1 MRFTNFLERAE
12 KIHRLPLASPVSSFG
27 GYGPGGEVIY
37 TRALQGCPG
46 VFVAQAG
53 HAIVTVQTNGSTH
66 FRTLLEQKEIHVLKG
81 SFDPVVKRE
90 TGLPSHNVWLR
101 LEDGGFYSLINP
113 VWKKRD
119 THRVIKTGGADR
131 AIWFAGAS
139 DAIATAVEIALT
151 MTSHGPALVRR
162 TRLKNTGAAVRRGQL
177 WSSFHIHGTQFFSYN
192 KDNWYDAG
200 LPVNDAEIVAACPVP
215 FTEIHQIKRLS
226 QKRHHLRWLGATCDY
241 QSFVGSSS
249 SSALWPEAVARGGFL
264 PEGAGER
271 LNRFSTPTLAASA
284 QAWELLPGESAAL
297 EEHLLFVENPEVIA
311 AFRQHLATEEPGYAA
326 AQERFRAAAAR
337 LVEST
342 GEMSAR
348 SEAPKEKD
356 HTGFFFNWAAQ
367 PAVSRYANSLW
378 ATVDELYENCRAH
391 GSPLADGI
399 EVGSRDRAQ
408 DMWVKMR
415 NDPARVRADLVHA
428 FGLMVRT
435 AGRRPIR
442 REGVPLTIVE
452 KLHGTFPRQYPSRW
466 LDRTKAVQN
475 DNRPYADS
483 SLWLLNA
490 LSRYIRQTGDLSI
503 LDENVPSVRLLSPE
517 DPVRS
522 AMIGDDTETPIAGVV
537 AEIFENIR
545 RSAEDSPYGMVQ
557 ILYGDWCDPIDM
569 FGTSTVGAPETR
581 GRGRGVNTR
590 LTAHAVEAFVEILDI
605 LALPALREQAW
616 YLSIHEEILRARE
629 TADQLR
635 LNAMRRAWEG
645 DNFIDSIH
653 ELRADGT
660 PPDYRAGESGY
671 TLGSARGRDFDGR
684 PRRVVTAN
692 AYGVKMLT
700 LERDYLTPI
709 PEAGAMIRAVLAAFD
724 RLWDSQLGL
733 PLIAPPVANN
743 AAALRLAGRMGML
756 PPGTAENGEY
766 HHGQIFMHSF
776 RRSLPG
782 EAMPSFH
789 SLGPVLS
796 VLRKDEALGGPFD
809 SPANSYASDKD
820 DPHYGNGMNF
830 GLSGS
835 TAWLVEYFEG
845 LAGVTLDLSDPDD
858 PWLLIAPAPL
868 QDAGDAIEYI
878 RLIHRKQPD
887 GSHTVRQLHLIHK
900 HEATTLNG
908 RAIPVPHRVSLK
920 TWEDFPTGTADQT
933 RDRSQP

>member
-1 MRFTNFLERAE
+1 MRFTTFLERAE

-27 GYGPGGEVIY
+27 GYGPDGEIIY

-66 FRTLLEQKEIHVLKG
+66 FRTLLEQKEIHVLRG

-90 TGLPSHNVWLR
+90 TGLPSHNIWLR
-101 LEDGGFYSLINP
+101 LEGGEFYSLINP
-113 VWKKRD
+113 LWKKRD
-119 THRVIKTGGADR
+119 THRVIKTSGAEK

-139 DAIATAVEIALT
+139 DGIATAVEIALS

-162 TRLKNTGAAVRRGQL
+162 THLKNTEAAVQRGQL
-177 WSSFHIHGTQFFSYN
+177 WSSFHVHGTQFFSYN

-200 LPVNDAEIVAACPVP
+200 LPVGDADIVVACPVP

-226 QKRHHLRWLGATCDY
+226 QKRHHLPWLGATCDY

-249 SSALWPEAVARGGFL
+249 ASALWPEAVARGGFL
-264 PEGAGER
+264 PAGAGEK

-284 QAWELLPGESAAL
+284 HEWELAPGESASL
-297 EEHLLFVENPEVIA
+297 EEQLLFVENPEAIA
-311 AFRQHLATEEPGYAA
+311 AFRQLLATDEPGYAA
-326 AQERFRAAAAR
+326 AQERFRAAAIG
-337 LVEST
+337 LVEATAESPDPAT
-342 GEMSAR
+342 
-348 SEAPKEKD
+348 APEVED
-356 HTGFFFNWAAQ
+356 RTGFFFEWAAQ

-391 GSPLADGI
+391 GAPLADGI

-428 FGLMVRT
+428 FSLMIRT
-435 AGRRPIR
+435 SAPRPVPQP
-442 REGVPLTIVE
+442 GVPLTIVE

-466 LDRTKAVQN
+466 LNRTKAVHN

-503 LDENVPSVRLLSPE
+503 LDVVVPSVRLLSPE
-517 DPVRS
+517 DPVSS
-522 AMIGDDTETPIAGVV
+522 AMVGHETETPIAGVV

-557 ILYGDWCDPIDM
+557 ILYGDWCDPVDM
-569 FGTSTVGAPETR
+569 FGTSAIGAPESR

-590 LTAHAVEAFVEILDI
+590 LTAHAVEAFVETLDI
-605 LALPALREQAW
+605 LTLP
-616 YLSIHEEILRARE
+616 ILRDRAWHTSIQMELQTARE
-629 TADQLR
+629 TANQLR
-635 LNAMRRAWEG
+635 RNAIRWAWEDG
-645 DNFIDSIH
+645 NFIDSIH
-653 ELRADGT
+653 ELRADGI
-660 PPDYRAGESGY
+660 PPDYDSGESGY
-671 TLGSARGRDFDGR
+671 TLGSIKGRDFDGL

-692 AYGVKMLT
+692 AYGLKMLT
-700 LERDYLTPI
+700 LERDYLDAI
-709 PEAGAMIRAVLAAFD
+709 PEADAMIEAILTAFD
-724 RLWDSQLGL
+724 DLWDSQLGL

-743 AAALRLAGRMGML
+743 PKALRLVGRMGML

-782 EAMPSFH
+782 QTMASFQGI
-789 SLGPVLS
+789 GPVLS
-796 VLRKDEALGGPFD
+796 VLRNDDALGGPFD

-835 TAWLVEYFEG
+835 TAWLIEYFEG
-845 LAGVTLDLSDPDD
+845 LAGVTLDLSDPDT
-858 PWLLIAPAPL
+858 PHLHIAPAPL
-868 QDAGDAIEYI
+868 RDDQDAIEYKRI
-878 RLIHRKQPD
+878 IHRIHPD
-887 GSHTVRQLHLIHK
+887 GGRSQHPLHLIQRRNS
-900 HEATTLNG
+900 ATLNG
-908 RAIPVPHRVSLK
+908 QKIPVPSRISLK
-920 TWEDFPTGTADQT
+920 APETSGRETQNQATA
-933 RDRSQP
+933 PLLP

>member
-1 MRFTNFLERAE
+1 MRFTNFSERAE
-12 KIHRLPLASPVSSFG
+12 KIHGLPLASPVSSHG

-37 TRALQGCPG
+37 TSALQGCPG
-46 VFVAQAG
+46 VFVAQEG
-53 HAIVTVQTNGSTH
+53 HAMVTVQTNGSTH
-66 FRTLLEQKEIHVLKG
+66 FRTLLEQKEIPVLKG

-101 LEDGGFYSLINP
+101 LESGEFYSLINP

-119 THRVIKTGGADR
+119 THRVIKTTGANR
-131 AIWFAGAS
+131 AIWFAGTS
-139 DAIATAVEIALT
+139 DAIATAVEITLA
-151 MTSHGPALVRR
+151 MTPHGPALVRR
-162 TRLKNTGAAVRRGQL
+162 THLKNTGTAARRGQL
-177 WSSFHIHGTQFFSYN
+177 WSSFHVHGTQFFSYN

-200 LPVNDAEIVAACPVP
+200 LPVTDADIVVACPVP
-215 FTEIHQIKRLS
+215 FTEIHQIKRLA
-226 QKRHHLRWLGATCDY
+226 QKRHHLQWLGATCDY
-241 QSFVGSSS
+241 QSFVGSSAA
-249 SSALWPEAVARGGFL
+249 SALWPEAVARGGFL

-271 LNRFSTPTLAASA
+271 LNRFSTPTLAATA
-284 QAWELLPGESAAL
+284 HAWELAPGESASL

-311 AFRQHLATEEPGYAA
+311 AFRQQLATDEPGYTA
-326 AQERFRAAAAR
+326 AQERFRVAATN
-337 LVEST
+337 LIEST
-342 GEMSAR
+342 GGMSAP
-348 SEAPKEKD
+348 SEASAAKD
-356 HTGFFFNWAAQ
+356 SAGFFFNWAAQ

-428 FGLMVRT
+428 FGLMIRT
-435 AGRRPIR
+435 SDRRPIR
-442 REGVPLTIVE
+442 REGIPLTIVE

-466 LDRTKAVQN
+466 LDRTKAVHN

-503 LDENVPSVRLLSPE
+503 LDVSVPSVRLLSPG
-517 DPVRS
+517 DPVNS
-522 AMIGDDTETPIAGVV
+522 TMIGNDTETPIAEVV

-569 FGTSTVGAPETR
+569 FGTSIVGAPGTR
-581 GRGRGVNTR
+581 GNGRGVNTR
-590 LTAHAVEAFVEILDI
+590 LTAHAVEAFVEMLDI
-605 LALPALREQAW
+605 LALPVLRSRSWHVA
-616 YLSIHEEILRARE
+616 IHHEIQRARE
-629 TADQLR
+629 MANQLR
-635 LNAMRRAWEG
+635 LNAIRWAWEG
-645 DNFIDSIH
+645 DNFVDSLH
-653 ELRADGT
+653 ELRVDGT
-660 PPDYRAGESGY
+660 TPDYHAGESGY

-692 AYGVKMLT
+692 AYGIKMLT
-700 LERDYLTPI
+700 LEREYLTPI
-709 PEAGAMIRAVLAAFD
+709 AEVNAMIRSILSAFD

-743 AAALRLAGRMGML
+743 PTAIRLVGRMGML

-782 EAMPSFH
+782 ETMTSFQ
-789 SLGPVLS
+789 SLAPVLS
-796 VLRKDEALGGPFD
+796 VLRKDDALGGPFD

-845 LAGVTLDLSDPDD
+845 LAGVTVDLSDPDD
-858 PWLLIAPAPL
+858 PWLRIDPAPL
-868 QDAGDAIEYI
+868 QDAGDVMEYI
-878 RLIHRKQPD
+878 RLIHWRQPD
-887 GSHTVRQLHLIHK
+887 GSYASRPVHLIQK
-900 HEATTLNG
+900 RDVSTLNG
-908 RAIPVPHRVSLK
+908 RDIPVPHRISLK
-920 TWEDFPTGTADQT
+920 SWEDHATGTAEQNPT
-933 RDRSQP
+933 PTQR

>member
-12 KIHRLPLASPVSSFG
+12 KILQLPLTSPVSSFG
-27 GYGPGGEVIY
+27 GYGTGGEVIY
-37 TRALQGCPG
+37 TSALQGCPG
-46 VFVAQAG
+46 VFVAQVDR
-53 HAIVTVQTNGSTH
+53 AILTVQTNGSTH
-66 FRTLLEQKEIHVLKG
+66 FRTLLGQKEIHVLKG
-81 SFDPVVKRE
+81 SFDPVAKRE
-90 TGLPSHNVWLR
+90 TGLPSHNVWMR
-101 LEDGGFYSLINP
+101 LENGEFYSLINP

-119 THRVIKTGGADR
+119 THRIIKTGGSDKAL
-131 AIWFAGAS
+131 WFIGAS
-139 DAIATAVEIALT
+139 DGITTAVEIRLT
-151 MTSHGPALVRR
+151 IASHGPALVRR
-162 TRLKNTGAAVRRGQL
+162 TLLKNAGSTVLRGQL
-177 WSSFHIHGTQFFSYN
+177 WSSFHVHGTQFFSYN

-200 LPVNDAEIVAACPVP
+200 LPINDANIVVACPVP

-249 SSALWPEAVARGGFL
+249 ASALWPEAVARGEFL
-264 PEGAGER
+264 PEGAGAR

-284 QAWELLPGESAAL
+284 HAWELLPGESASL
-297 EEHLLFVENPEVIA
+297 EEHLLFVENPEVID
-311 AFRQHLATEEPGYAA
+311 AFRRLLATDEPSYAA
-326 AQERFRAAAAR
+326 AQERFRAASMS
-337 LVEST
+337 LIEST
-342 GEMSAR
+342 DEMSSQ
-348 SEAPKEKD
+348 SEALKAED

-428 FGLMVRT
+428 LSLMIRT
-435 AGRRPIR
+435 DSCRPIR
-442 REGVPLTIVE
+442 QEGVPLTIIE
-452 KLHGTFPRQYPSRW
+452 KLHGTFPRQYPSQW
-466 LDRTKAVQN
+466 LDRTKAIHN

-503 LDENVPSVRLLSPE
+503 LDVNVPSARLLSPS
-517 DPVRS
+517 DPVNS
-522 AMIGDDTETPIAGVV
+522 PMIGDDTETIIAGVV

-569 FGTSTVGAPETR
+569 FGTSIVGTPESR

-590 LTAHAVEAFVEILDI
+590 LTAHAVEAFVDILDI
-605 LALPALREQAW
+605 LSLPALRNRAW
-616 YLSIHEEILRARE
+616 YMSIHDEMQLAKE
-629 TADQLR
+629 TANRLR
-635 LNAMRRAWEG
+635 LNVIRWAWED

-653 ELRADGT
+653 ELREDGT
-660 PPDYRAGESGY
+660 IPDYRIGEVGY
-671 TLGSARGRDFDGR
+671 TLGSAKGRDFDGR

-700 LERDYLTPI
+700 LERDYLTII
-709 PEAGAMIRAVLAAFD
+709 PGADAMIRSVLSSFD
-724 RLWDSQLGL
+724 NLWDPQLGL
-733 PLIAPPVANN
+733 PLITPPVANN
-743 AAALRLAGRMGML
+743 PTAISLAGRMGML

-782 EAMPSFH
+782 ETLPSFH
-789 SLGPVLS
+789 SIGPVLS
-796 VLRKDEALGGPFD
+796 VLRKDNALGGPFD

-845 LAGVTLDLSDPDD
+845 LAGVTLDLSDPED
-858 PWLLIAPAPL
+858 PWLQIAPAPL
-868 QDAGDAIEYI
+868 QDTEDTIEYTRPI
-878 RLIHRKQPD
+878 RWRQPD
-887 GSHTVRQLHLIHK
+887 GTYSALPLHLIQK

-908 RAIPVPHRVSLK
+908 RPIPVPHRVSLK
-920 TWEDFPTGTADQT
+920 TWEDFKTETTDQSTAH
-933 RDRSQP
+933 SQS